1 MPKRPTFEEQAAKPT
16 APQLPLV
23 KREQPALPP
32 VAFPL
37 SVTTSRV
44 SELEEA
50 HSVPPCA
57 QWRRSCTQPGRL
69 DRNAKMPSA
78 GRNQRLDNRPN
89 DTHAHG

>member
-50 HSVPPCA
+50 IRFLLA
-57 QWRRSCTQPGRL
+57 RNGGGAARSRADWIAMQKCRALVGI
-69 DRNAKMPSA
+69 K
-78 GRNQRLDNRPN
+78 G
-89 DTHAHG
+89 